1 MQEATRAVEAAVNVP
16 LANGGI
22 ENQPETV
29 VTQAVQTLEALTA
42 TARQKVKQAQ
52 EFIMKKLQEC
62 SRVQTPSFAKL
73 KASLPKKLSALAQ
86 AEPRLNKAKADV
98 KKAADEVQLQ
108 KSMEELKSKFA
119 EIESKGQEVEQQAQS
134 VLDYVYL
141 KSGK

>member
-1 MQEATRAVEAAVNVP
+1 MNGPGGPHSEEAANMLEGEAENILLEATRAVEAAVNIP

-29 VTQAVQTLEALTA
+29 VTQDVQTLEALTA
-42 TARQKVKQAQ
+42 TARQKVKAAQ

-86 AEPRLNKAKADV
+86 AQPKITKARTEI
-98 KKAADEVQLQ
+98 KKAADEIL
-108 KSMEELKSKFA
+108 LK
-119 EIESKGQEVEQQAQS
+119 
-134 VLDYVYL
+134 
-141 KSGK
+141 